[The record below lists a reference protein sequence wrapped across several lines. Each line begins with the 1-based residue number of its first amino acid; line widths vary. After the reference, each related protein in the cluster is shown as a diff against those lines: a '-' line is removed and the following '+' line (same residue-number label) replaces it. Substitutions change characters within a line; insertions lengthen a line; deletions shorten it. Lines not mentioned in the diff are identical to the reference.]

1 MSIAVLQTFLLALI
15 ALYALRTMVAHLCT
29 WYYFSRYARVYPATE
44 YAPPVSIIKPTRG
57 IDASAMD
64 NFRSF
69 CEQEYPNV
77 YELLFCVE
85 EPDDPVVPL
94 IKDLIAAYP
103 HRDMRLLVSDPQD
116 TRAAGKLK
124 NMLTGVAASR
134 YDVLIFSDSDVHV
147 SPTFLADTVQ
157 CVAHREV
164 GLGFSAPLQEGAR
177 CWAAAMLNLA
187 VNETVLGITPF
198 CLFQRC
204 HGAIGVT
211 MVVRREVLMDIGGLA
226 QFGRQVTDDIP
237 LARAIRARGYRL
249 HLLRHPVRIA
259 HPQETLRGWLVHML
273 RWLVIIRHYA
283 PGLVYSMPVTDM
295 PLVWSL
301 LYAVLAGWSSGEMS
315 SGMRVSVAVVLFR
328 LLSTAV
334 LNWQFVHDHTLWPY
348 LWIVPLRDLLK
359 LPLVIQS
366 VLINEVIWRGRRVR
380 VHADSTATY
389 VAEPSQSGL
398 HQAEGG

>member
-1 MSIAVLQTFLLALI
+1 MIIAMIQTFLLALI
-15 ALYALRTMVAHLCT
+15 ALYALRTVVAHLCT

-57 IDASAMD
+57 IDASATD

-94 IKDLIAAYP
+94 IQDLIAAYP
-103 HRDMRLLVSDPQD
+103 HRDIRLLVSDPQD

-124 NMLTGVAASR
+124 NMRTGVAASR

-157 CVAHREV
+157 CVVQREV
-164 GLGFSAPLQEGAR
+164 GLGFSAPIQEGAR
-177 CWAAAMLNLA
+177 CWAAALLNLA

-198 CLFQRC
+198 CLFQSC
-204 HGAIGVT
+204 HGAIGAT
-211 MVVRREVLMDIGGLA
+211 MVMRREVLAEIRGLA
-226 QFGRQVTDDIP
+226 QFGWQVTDDIP

-249 HLLRHPVRIA
+249 HLLRHPARMY
-259 HPQETLRGWLVHML
+259 HPQETLRGWWAHML

-283 PGLVYSMPVTDM
+283 PGLVYSMPVMDM
-295 PLVWSL
+295 PLVWGL
-301 LYAVLAGWSSGEMS
+301 LYAVLAGCSAGEMA
-315 SGMRVSVAVVLFR
+315 SGMMITIAVVLFR

-334 LNWQFVHDHTLWPY
+334 LNWQFVHDHSLWPY
-348 LWIVPLRDLLK
+348 LWVVPLRDLLK
-359 LPLVIQS
+359 LPLLIQS
-366 VLINEVIWRGRRVR
+366 VLTNEIVWRGRRVW
-380 VHADSTATY
+380 VHADGTATY
-389 VAEPSQSGL
+389 MAQPSQSSL
-398 HQAEGG
+398 YRAEGS

>member
-1 MSIAVLQTFLLALI
+1 MIITVIQTFLLVLI
-15 ALYALRTMVAHLCT
+15 TLYALRTMVAHLCA
-29 WYYFSRYARVYPATE
+29 WYYFSRYARLYPAME

-57 IDASAMD
+57 IDASAMN

-69 CEQEYPNV
+69 CAQEYPNV

-94 IKDLIAAYP
+94 IQDLIAAYP
-103 HRDMRLLVSDPQD
+103 HQDIRLLVSDPQD
-116 TRAAGKLK
+116 PRAAGKLK

-147 SPTFLADTVQ
+147 SSTFLADTVQ
-157 CVAHREV
+157 CVAQREV
-164 GLGFSAPLQEGAR
+164 GLGFSAPIQEGAR

-187 VNETVLGITPF
+187 VNETVLGITPL

-204 HGAIGVT
+204 HGAIGAT
-211 MVVRREVLMDIGGLA
+211 MVVRREVLADIGGLA

-237 LARAIRARGYRL
+237 LARAIRAHGYRL
-249 HLLRHPVRIA
+249 HLLLHPARIA
-259 HPQETLRGWLVHML
+259 HPQETFRGWWAHML

-283 PGLVYSMPVTDM
+283 PSLVYSLPVMDM

-301 LYAVLAGWSSGEMS
+301 LYAVLTWCVTGEIS
-315 SGMRVSVAVVLFR
+315 SGMRVSLAVVFFR

-348 LWIVPLRDLLK
+348 LWVVPLRDLLK
-359 LPLVIQS
+359 LPLVIHS
-366 VLINEVIWRGRRVR
+366 VLTNEIVWRGRRVQ
-380 VHADSTATY
+380 VHTDGTATY
-389 VAEPSQSGL
+389 A
-398 HQAEGG
+398 A